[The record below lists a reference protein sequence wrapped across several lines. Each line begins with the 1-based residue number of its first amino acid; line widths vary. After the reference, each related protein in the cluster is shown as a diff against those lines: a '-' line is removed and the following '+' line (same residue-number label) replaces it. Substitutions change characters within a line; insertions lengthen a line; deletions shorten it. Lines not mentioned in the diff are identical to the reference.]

1 MSTVEFPVEFEKKPE
16 QDLDL
21 VVHVFDPAGK
31 FLKSSKVKDGKAS
44 LPLEVL
50 QVKDIKILISP
61 VLPSKRKP
69 TIEGLKSGGAFEPRF
84 ELDPTRGKLKL
95 YPIPI
100 EKIKL
105 WLLCPCKVKGKVVRP
120 IIINGTVV
128 NKPVSGAKVH
138 ICEVDKLYL
147 LLPRFPKE
155 VLIRFRDELIKDWE
169 KYKVLPKPPIIKF
182 PWPPPPPDPYRFFP
196 MDKEAR
202 ELEGERVMPMQ
213 LPGNQETAYRLK
225 VSPGGPRLPNQ
236 LVCPPT

>member
-61 VLPSKRKP
+61 ALPSKRKP

-105 WLLCPCKVKGKVVRP
+105 WLLCPCKVKVRW
-120 IIINGTVV
+120 GVR
-128 NKPVSGAKVH
+128 SLSMG
-138 ICEVDKLYL
+138 
-147 LLPRFPKE
+147 
-155 VLIRFRDELIKDWE
+155 
-169 KYKVLPKPPIIKF
+169 
-182 PWPPPPPDPYRFFP
+182 
-196 MDKEAR
+196 
-202 ELEGERVMPMQ
+202 Q
-213 LPGNQETAYRLK
+213 
-225 VSPGGPRLPNQ
+225 
-236 LVCPPT
+236 